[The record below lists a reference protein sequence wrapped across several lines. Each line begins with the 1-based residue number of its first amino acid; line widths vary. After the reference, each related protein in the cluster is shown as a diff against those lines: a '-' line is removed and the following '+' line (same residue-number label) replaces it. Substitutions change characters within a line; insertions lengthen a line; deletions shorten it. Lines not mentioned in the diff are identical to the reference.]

1 MQVKYRG
8 RSDTAGQI
16 KYKIGQIKVG
26 QILQVKYKG
35 RTKLA
40 VQVKYKGFPEGIRS
54 NIMVGQSLQ
63 VKYKGRLQVAARGGV
78 LFFQC
83 TLKFPG

>member
-1 MQVKYRG
+1 MQVRYKG
-8 RSDTAGQI
+8 KSELAGQI
-16 KYKIGQIKVG
+16 KYKVG
-26 QILQVKYKG
+26 QSLQVKYKG
-35 RTKLA
+35 RSDLA
-40 VQVKYKGFPEGIRS
+40 GRVKYKGRPEGFRS

-78 LFFQC
+78 LFFQR